1 MPKAMYTV
9 GAGGEV
15 WLAPTD
21 VGSAE
26 SVCLLWPA
34 VARLSARLEPVC
46 PLLVPRVATADATHV
61 TPPVHLIDSASYVT
75 HNR

>member
-9 GAGGEV
+9 GADGEV
-15 WLAPTD
+15 TLAPAD

-34 VARLSARLEPVC
+34 VARLSGRLELVC
-46 PLLVPRVATADATHV
+46 PLLVPRVATADATRV
-61 TPPVHLIDSASYVT
+61 TPPVHLIDSAFYAT